1 MKMTYNISLAK
12 FRRFLLP
19 GAIVLS
25 LALINPGCVSV
36 QKTGEKGGPPPPSA
50 SVSFRSEPMD
60 AEVSVNGQFR
70 GTTPLTLNLPTGTHT
85 VEFNLEGYQ
94 TWSRELAVVAGS
106 DARVMA
112 TLKTQ

>member
-1 MKMTYNISLAK
+1 MIHNISMAK
-12 FRRFLLP
+12 FRQSLLP
-19 GAIVLS
+19 GAIVLG

-60 AEVSVNGQFR
+60 AEVSINGQFR

-85 VEFNLEGYQ
+85 VECSFEGYQ
-94 TWSRELAVVAGS
+94 KWSRELVVVAGS
-106 DARVMA
+106 DTRVMA
-112 TLKTQ
+112 TRKPQ